1 MKNYIVRIY
10 RAPPSCLDSV
20 TGIVEDIESGQIDPF
35 HNFNELQALLNASIR
50 TGQYGLSCN
59 SPAEEKP
66 GIPVVVN
73 E

>member
-1 MKNYIVRIY
+1 MKNYVVRIY
-10 RAPPSCLDSV
+10 RAPPSCPGSIS
-20 TGIVEDIESGQIDPF
+20 GIVEDIESGQTDPF

-50 TGQYGLSCN
+50 TGQYELSYN

-73 E
+73 A